1 LSTSSRRSCGA
12 AARRNRPLGDL
23 RAALLER
30 IAVAAHR
37 GEAPLPCAAE
47 VVRTAF
53 GVDRVSVAR
62 IDSAAGSFE
71 IVAESGAR
79 LLAPGTVLP
88 VDTCSYF
95 AGAPDGRVFG
105 DGDFDA
111 SAGFRRPLDGV
122 ILAAGFHSGCSV
134 PIYRGSRAIAA
145 LSLSALGRRVEMPRF
160 AGALEG
166 VGDVVLPALDVRP
179 PDPGLTRRERQL
191 LELLD
196 AGLRFKQ
203 LARRLG
209 ISEATAKTHGRNLF
223 RKLGASSRAEAVHL
237 ARERGLL
244 R

>member
-1 LSTSSRRSCGA
+1 M
-12 AARRNRPLGDL
+12 
-23 RAALLER
+23 RAALAER
-30 IAVAAHR
+30 IAAATDR
-37 GEAPLPCAAE
+37 GEAPLPRAADL
-47 VVRTAF
+47 VRAAF

-62 IDSAAGSFE
+62 IDPVAGSFE

-79 LLAPGTVLP
+79 LLAPGTMLP

-105 DGDFDA
+105 NGDFDA
-111 SAGFRRPLDGV
+111 AAGFRRPLDGV

-134 PIYRGSRAIAA
+134 PIHRGSRAVAA
-145 LSLSALGRRVEMPRF
+145 LSLSALGRRVEMPRL
-160 AGALEG
+160 AGALED
-166 VGDVVLPALDVRP
+166 VGDVLLPALDARP
-179 PDPGLTRRERQL
+179 ADPGLTQRERQL

-196 AGLRFKQ
+196 EGLRFKQ

-223 RKLGASSRAEAVHL
+223 RKLAASSRAEAVHL

>member
-1 LSTSSRRSCGA
+1 MSSWRSCATGA
-12 AARRNRPLGDL
+12 RMRPVGNV

-37 GEAPLPCAAE
+37 GEAPLPRAAE
-47 VVRTAF
+47 VVRTTF
-53 GVDRVSVAR
+53 DVDRVSVAR
-62 IDSAAGSFE
+62 IDTAAGSFE
-71 IVAESGAR
+71 IVAESGAP

-105 DGDFDA
+105 NGDFDA
-111 SAGFRRPLDGV
+111 SSGFRRPLDGV

-134 PIYRGSRAIAA
+134 PIHRGGRAVAA
-145 LSLSALGRRVEMPRF
+145 LSLSAAGRRVDMPRL
-160 AGALEG
+160 ADALEG
-166 VGDVVLPALDVRP
+166 VGDVLLPALEVHAAAF
-179 PDPGLTRRERQL
+179 DPGLTHRERQL

-196 AGLRFKQ
+196 EGLRFKQ
-203 LARRLG
+203 IARRLG

-223 RKLGASSRAEAVHL
+223 RKLGASSRAETVHL

>member
-1 LSTSSRRSCGA
+1 M
-12 AARRNRPLGDL
+12 
-23 RAALLER
+23 RAALVER
-30 IAVAAHR
+30 IAAATDR
-37 GEAPLPCAAE
+37 GEAPLPRAAE
-47 VVRTAF
+47 FLRTAF
-53 GVDRVSVAR
+53 DVDRVSVAR
-62 IDSAAGSFE
+62 IDTAAGLFE

-95 AGAPDGRVFG
+95 AGAPDGRAFG
-105 DGDFDA
+105 VGDFDA
-111 SAGFRRPLDGV
+111 SLRFRRPLDGV

-134 PIYRGSRAIAA
+134 PIRCGGRPVAA
-145 LSLSALGRRVEMPRF
+145 LSLSAAGPRVEMPRL
-160 AGALEG
+160 ADVLEA
-166 VGDVVLPALDVRP
+166 VGDALLPALDARP
-179 PDPGLTRRERQL
+179 AAPGPGLTRRERQL

-223 RKLGASSRAEAVHL
+223 RKLDASSRAEAVHL